1 LPLLSEIK
9 ATKEVTREKFDA
21 FRSWLSPHEDAFGED
36 YERLRFR
43 LTTYFATRNCRFP
56 EELAD
61 EVINRVI
68 LKINEQNIENK
79 LAYCYGVAKNVF
91 LESLR
96 KEKNHVNIDDINL
109 AAKPSEPEFALKCL
123 DKCLNELSLE
133 NRTLIIDYFS
143 ENKSAKITLREKIS
157 NTLGITQ
164 TNLRM
169 KVVRIKQKLKKC
181 LVECSA

>member
-1 LPLLSEIK
+1 LPEIK

-21 FRSWLSPHEDAFGED
+21 FLRWLSVDENAAGEE

-43 LTTYFATRNCRFP
+43 LTTFFATRNCRFP
-56 EELAD
+56 EDLAD
-61 EVINRVI
+61 ETINRVI
-68 LKINEQNIENK
+68 IKTVEITVENK
-79 LAYCYGVAKNVF
+79 LAFCYGVAKNVF

-96 KEKNHVNIDDINL
+96 KEKNHVNIDDIEI
-109 AAKPSEPEFALKCL
+109 AAKPVKPKFADKCL
-123 DKCLNELSLE
+123 DKCLSELSLE

-143 ENKSAKITLREKIS
+143 ESKSAKITLREKIS
-157 NTLGITQ
+157 DKLGITQ

-181 LVECSA
+181 LVECAA